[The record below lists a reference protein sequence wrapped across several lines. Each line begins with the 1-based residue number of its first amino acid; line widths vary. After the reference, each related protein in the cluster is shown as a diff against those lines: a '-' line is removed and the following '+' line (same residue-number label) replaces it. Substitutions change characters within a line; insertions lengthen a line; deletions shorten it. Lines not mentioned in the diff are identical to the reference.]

1 MNFIGGVNMSII
13 KRLIVLVMV
22 LALMIPVVAIS
33 EETYA
38 VNISADKTAYSTGDK
53 MVIIWTSSSGK
64 TATCKI
70 TVAGAKVKK
79 ITIEGKG
86 KMKVGETQTLIA
98 SILPEFAENKDLKWK
113 SSSRKIATVDENGVV
128 TALKK
133 GKVTITATAQDGSK
147 VTGTFTIKVKKN

>member
-1 MNFIGGVNMSII
+1 MN
-13 KRLIVLVMV
+13 KAELIN
-22 LALMIPVVAIS
+22 AVA
-33 EETYA
+33 A
-38 VNISADKTAYSTGDK
+38 SADVSKKDAEAVITA
-53 MVIIWTSSSGK
+53 TSSSGK

-79 ITIEGKG
+79 ITIEGKS

-98 SILPEFAENKDLKWK
+98 NILPEFAENKDLKWK

-133 GKVTITATAQDGSK
+133 GTVKITVTAKDGSK
-147 VTGTFTIKVKKN
+147 VKATFAIKIKK